1 MPEFFSPVEVGKVD
15 LDGGD
20 GDRGNGIAERHAGV
34 GQAPGIDDK
43 TDGRAVGLL
52 DAIDEK
58 SLMVGLK
65 SLYGDS
71 QLGAM
76 GFEVVVDLA
85 QGVLAIDVGFA
96 GAKEVQIRAMD
107 NHDHRMIRCMR

>member
-43 TDGRAVGLL
+43 TDGRAMGLL
-52 DAIDEK
+52 NTIDEK
-58 SLMVGLK
+58 TLMVGLK
-65 SLYGDS
+65 SLYGDT

-76 GFEVVVDLA
+76 GFEVIVDLA
-85 QGVLAIDVGFA
+85 QGGLAVDMGFA
-96 GAKEVQIRAMD
+96 GAKEVQVRAMD
-107 NHDHRMIRCMR
+107 DHDHRTI